1 MTSPRLTS
9 PRLLVFCSLF
19 PSAVQPQAGLFI
31 RERMFR
37 VGKFLPIVV
46 VAPQP
51 WFPAQALIR
60 WFRPHFRPMA
70 STYEV
75 MDGVAIHRPR
85 FFCIPGIFKWTDGW
99 FMALSTFL
107 ATRRIVREHRA
118 NIIDAHFGYPD
129 GYAALL
135 LGRWLRLP
143 VVLTLRGKEQGQSSS
158 DVAAPLRRAIVGA
171 DQVIAVSA
179 ALQALAIEQGADPAQ
194 VQVIGNGVDLA
205 KFTAVPRLDARRHL
219 GLPAEAEVLVSVGT
233 LSEAKGFH
241 RVIECMPGLL
251 ALHPALHLMI
261 VGGAGPAGD
270 MGPKLKRMV
279 RALDLSD
286 RVHFLGPLSPDC
298 VKVALSAADIFV
310 LATSYEGWANVF
322 LEAMACGLPVIT
334 TNVGGNSQ
342 VVNDPSL
349 GRLVPFG
356 DTNRLREAID
366 EALQT
371 PWGHASIRAYAELN
385 SWDRRMQQLIN
396 SYHELLSNRASE
408 HARAPAETLD
418 AR

>member
-1 MTSPRLTS
+1 MNMRMTS

-19 PSAVQPQAGLFI
+19 PSAAQPQAGLFI

-37 VGKFLPIVV
+37 VGKHVPIVV

-70 STYEV
+70 LTYEM
-75 MDGVAIHRPR
+75 MDGIAIHRPR
-85 FFCIPGIFKWTDGW
+85 FFCIPGILKWTDGL

-107 ATRRIVREHRA
+107 SVRRIVREHRA

-135 LGRWLRLP
+135 LKRWLRLP
-143 VVLTLRGKEQGQSSS
+143 VVLTLRGKEEGQSRSG
-158 DVAAPLRRAIVGA
+158 VAAPLKRAIAGA
-171 DQVIAVSA
+171 DQVITVSA
-179 ALQALAIEQGADPAQ
+179 ALQALAIEQGADPAR
-194 VQVIGNGVDLA
+194 VQIVGNGVDLA
-205 KFTAVPRLDARRHL
+205 KFTPVPRLDARRQI

-233 LSEAKGFH
+233 LSEGKGFH
-241 RVIECMPGLL
+241 RVIKCLPGLL
-251 ALHPALHLMI
+251 ASHPTLHLMI

-270 MGPKLKRMV
+270 MGPQLKRMV
-279 RALDLSD
+279 RALDLGN
-286 RVHFLGPLSPDC
+286 RVHFLGPVPPDC
-298 VKVALSAADIFV
+298 VNVALSAADVFV

-322 LEAMACGLPVIT
+322 LEAMACGLPVVT
-334 TNVGGNSQ
+334 TNIGGNPQ

-349 GRLVPFG
+349 GRLVPLG
-356 DTNRLREAID
+356 DSHRLQEAID
-366 EALQT
+366 EALHT
-371 PWGHASIRAYAELN
+371 GWDRVSIRAYAERN
-385 SWDRRMQQLIN
+385 SWDRRMQPLIN
-396 SYHELLSNRASE
+396 SYYEVLSSRAGG
-408 HARAPAETLD
+408 RAQTREETPD

>member
-1 MTSPRLTS
+1 MPS

-19 PSAVQPQAGLFI
+19 PSAAQPQAGLFI

-37 VGKFLPIVV
+37 VGKRVPIVV

-51 WFPAQALIR
+51 WFPAQTLIR
-60 WFRPHFRPMA
+60 WLRPHFRPMA

-75 MDGVAIHRPR
+75 MDGIAIHRPR
-85 FFCIPGIFKWTDGW
+85 FVCIPGIFKWTDGL

-107 ATRRIVREHRA
+107 AMRCIAREHRA

-129 GYAALL
+129 GYAAVL

-143 VVLTLRGKEQGQSSS
+143 VVLTLRGKEEGQSRS
-158 DVAAPLRRAIVGA
+158 DVAAALKRAIVGA
-171 DQVIAVSA
+171 DQVITVSA
-179 ALQALAIEQGADPAQ
+179 ALQALAIEQGADPAR

-205 KFTAVPRLDARRHL
+205 RFTAVSRLDARLQL

-233 LSEAKGFH
+233 LSEDKGFH

-251 ALHPALHLMI
+251 ATHPALHLMI

-270 MGPKLKRMV
+270 MRAELKRMV
-279 RALDLSD
+279 RTLDLGD
-286 RVHFLGPLSPDC
+286 RVHFLGSVPPDR
-298 VKVALSAADIFV
+298 VNVALSAADVFV

-322 LEAMACGLPVIT
+322 LEAMACGLPVVT
-334 TNVGGNSQ
+334 TDVGGNSQ

-366 EALQT
+366 EALHT
-371 PWGHASIRAYAELN
+371 PWSHASIRAYAELN
-385 SWDRRMQQLIN
+385 SWDRRMQPLLN
-396 SYHELLSNRASE
+396 SYHELLSNRPSE
-408 HARAPAETLD
+408 HAQTPAETLD

>member
-1 MTSPRLTS
+1 MKMPVTS

-19 PSAVQPQAGLFI
+19 PSAAQPQAGLFI

-37 VGKFLPIVV
+37 VGKHVPIVV

-60 WFRPHFRPMA
+60 WLRPHFRPMA

-75 MDGVAIHRPR
+75 MDGIPIHRPR
-85 FFCIPGIFKWTDGW
+85 FFCIPGIFKWTDGL

-107 ATRRIVREHRA
+107 SVRRIVREHRA

-143 VVLTLRGKEQGQSSS
+143 VVLTLRGKEEGQSRS
-158 DVAAPLRRAIVGA
+158 DVAAPLKRAIVGA
-171 DQVIAVSA
+171 DHVITVSA
-179 ALQALAIEQGADPAQ
+179 ALQALAIELGADPAR
-194 VQVIGNGVDLA
+194 VQVVGNGVDVA
-205 KFTAVPRLDARRHL
+205 KFTAVPRLEARRHI

-233 LSEAKGFH
+233 LSEEKGFH
-241 RVIECMPGLL
+241 RVIECLPGLL
-251 ALHPALHLMI
+251 ASHPALHLMI

-270 MGPKLKRMV
+270 MGPELERMV
-279 RALDLSD
+279 RALDLGN
-286 RVHFLGPLSPDC
+286 RVHFLGSVPPDL
-298 VKVALSAADIFV
+298 VKVALSAADVFV

-322 LEAMACGLPVIT
+322 LEAMACGLPVVT
-334 TNVGGNSQ
+334 TSVGGNAQ
-342 VVNDPSL
+342 VVNARSL
-349 GRLVPFG
+349 GRLVPVG
-356 DTNRLREAID
+356 DTRRLQEAID
-366 EALQT
+366 EALRT
-371 PWGHASIRAYAELN
+371 PWDRASIRSYAESN
-385 SWDRRMQQLIN
+385 SWDRRMPPLMDAYHQL
-396 SYHELLSNRASE
+396 L
-408 HARAPAETLD
+408 ARSRQERVQTRVETLD